1 MAAVAGGAAG
11 DHEGAEAGDGD
22 GLALAQRLA
31 HAADERG
38 EGAIGGGAGA
48 AGGLRENRH
57 ELGLGHADVTL
68 RPGQY
73 HEAAA
78 AIRRHTASSNAI
90 GENGFSTTG
99 TSAPSVKAR
108 GRPPAA
114 WPGMKMKRRRDA
126 GSGARAGSENSW
138 PPPPG
143 MRMSET

>member
-57 ELGLGHADVTL
+57 ELGPGHADVTL
-68 RPGQY
+68 RPGHY
-73 HEAAA
+73 HGAAA
-78 AIRRHTASSNAI
+78 AIS
-90 GENGFSTTG
+90 
-99 TSAPSVKAR
+99 
-108 GRPPAA
+108 RPPPSLNAFSGKPFPTPDHPA
-114 WPGMKMKRRRDA
+114 PVAKKRREA
-126 GSGARAGSENSW
+126 
-138 PPPPG
+138 PPLI
-143 MRMSET
+143 